1 MELNNI
7 QKEIVKTNEHKVLVN
22 SAAASGKTALIV
34 ERIRYLLSN
43 NVPADKIVAITF
55 TNNAANE
62 MLERLGYPDGLFIG
76 TVHSYSNY
84 LLRCCSID
92 TSQYLNEERFDE
104 LFELV
109 KQNPYCIQP
118 VEHLIVDEA
127 QDSTDPQFDFFEMI
141 NPKNYMYCYDLRQSI
156 FGFTGARP
164 QRIANKELES
174 GVKVYSM
181 DLNYRNGYNILS
193 FAQNL
198 LYNLDDTF
206 QDTSVAVNPKDGFVK
221 HTHWSFQDITDYFLY
236 DVKEKD
242 YNKWFILCRSNEQI
256 AILMEKFKENG
267 LPCVTF
273 KQAQLT
279 NKEIDKL
286 LNSNVIKILTI
297 HSAKGLESE
306 KVLVLNVYYENDEDR
321 FLYYVAATRAK
332 NLLIWNKLKK
342 FKKKKKNI
350 EKNIKTINWE

>member
-1 MELNNI
+1 MKLNNI
-7 QKEIVKTNEHKVLVN
+7 QEEIVKTNEHKVLVN

-43 NVPADKIVAITF
+43 NVPADTIVAITF

-62 MLERLGYPDGLFIG
+62 MLYRLGYPDGLFIG
-76 TVHSYSNY
+76 TVHSYCNF
-84 LLRCCSID
+84 LLRSCSID
-92 TSQYLNEERFDE
+92 TSQYLNEEKFDE
-104 LFELV
+104 LFELL
-109 KQNPYCIQP
+109 KENPQCIQP
-118 VEHLIVDEA
+118 VTHLIVDEA

-156 FGFTGARP
+156 YGFAGARP
-164 QRIANKELES
+164 QRIADKEREA
-174 GVKVYSM
+174 GVKVFSM

-206 QDTSVAVNPKDGFVK
+206 QDTSVAINPKDGFVK
-221 HTHWSFQDITDYFLY
+221 HTHWSFQDVTDYFLNE
-236 DVKEKD
+236 VNEED
-242 YNKWFILCRSNEQI
+242 YGKWFILCRTNEQI
-256 AILMEKFKENG
+256 AILMDKFEENN

-279 NKEIDKL
+279 NKEIDEQL
-286 LNSNVIKILTI
+286 EANIIKILTI

-306 KVLVLNVYYENDEDR
+306 KVLVLNVFYSDDDDR
-321 FLYYVAATRAK
+321 LLYYVAATRAK
-332 NLLIWNKLKK
+332 NLLIWNKLKSV
-342 FKKKKKNI
+342 KKKKK
-350 EKNIKTINWE
+350 KKLQMLNWE